1 MKAFEYVSAQTPQSA
16 TDLAGANGRFIA
28 GGIDILGEL
37 KDAILEPKRLVNVK
51 SLPNSRDIKPS
62 DQAWTIGTN
71 VTVAELTWHAE
82 LRKIFPGLAEAAAE
96 VGSPQIR
103 NVATVGGN
111 LAQHSRCWYY
121 RHRDVRCL
129 KEGGSTCYAREG
141 ENKYHALF
149 SGNPCISPT
158 PSNLAIALTAL
169 DATAHVQR
177 GAKVVKM
184 SMPELYEKAWSN
196 PLAHH
201 SLETSDLILHVEIPV
216 RQRRSAYLQ
225 MAEKHDFDWALV
237 SCSAAARVEG
247 QKLFG
252 ARIVLGQVAPVP
264 YRSDEADRFL
274 EGKILDNAVAAKAAE
289 LLLAA
294 ATPFQHNACKV
305 PLAHALIRRTLLK
318 LAS

>member
-1 MKAFEYVSAQTPQSA
+1 MKAFEYVSAQSAQSA
-16 TDLAGANGRFIA
+16 TDLVSKDGRFIA
-28 GGIDILGEL
+28 GGIDILGEI

-51 SLPNSRDIKPS
+51 SLPNSREIKPG

-71 VTVAELTWHAE
+71 VTVAELAAHAE

-103 NVATVGGN
+103 NVATLGGN

-141 ENKYHALF
+141 ENKFHALF

-158 PSNLAIALTAL
+158 PSNLAIALSAL
-169 DATAHVQR
+169 EATAHVQR
-177 GAKVVKM
+177 AGKVVKM
-184 SMPELYEKAWSN
+184 SMAELYDKAWSN

-201 SLETSDLILHVEIPV
+201 SLETADLIVHVEIPV
-216 RQRRSAYLQ
+216 RQTRSAYLQ

-237 SCSAAARVEG
+237 SCSAAARVDG
-247 QKLFG
+247 KKLTG
-252 ARIVLGQVAPVP
+252 TRVVLGQVAPIP
-264 YRSDEADRFL
+264 YRSDEADKFL
-274 EGKILDNAVAAKAAE
+274 EGKTLDDAVAAKAAD

-294 ATPFQHNACKV
+294 ATPFPHNAYKV
-305 PLAHALIRRTLLK
+305 PLAHALVRRTLQK
-318 LAS
+318 LIS